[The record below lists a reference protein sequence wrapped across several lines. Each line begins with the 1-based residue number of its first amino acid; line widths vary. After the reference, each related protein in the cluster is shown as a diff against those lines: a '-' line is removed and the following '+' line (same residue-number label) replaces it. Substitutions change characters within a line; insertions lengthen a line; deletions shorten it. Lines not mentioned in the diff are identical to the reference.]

1 MELRQFETFRVVM
14 TTLNMTTGAKQLH
27 LSPAAVSL
35 QIKQLSEE
43 LGTELFTCVGHRLI
57 PTLSAHKLE
66 QDLGPLADAMRS
78 IHEDFPPNIE
88 HDTRPFV
95 IASGST
101 TLIYQLRTLL
111 SALRKRFPRNDIQTL
126 SATTPTIVR
135 GLECRQV
142 DLGIVSLPLEAPS
155 IQITPL
161 FRDEMLFVMQTRAA
175 KSYGKKINLKELP
188 KIPMILYSAGTTER
202 TLIDEMARHHGI
214 SLHVAME
221 VDCTESIKK
230 LVEAGFGA
238 SILPEKALVGIPR
251 LRTFELEGAHL
262 FRELALAIARS
273 VYSRKLT
280 TEIAEYLREKLG
292 TQRPQ

>member
-14 TTLNMTTGAKQLH
+14 TTLNMTMGAKQLH

-57 PTLSAHKLE
+57 PTLAAQRLQ
-66 QDLGPLADAMRS
+66 QDLGPLTDAMRS
-78 IHEDFPPNIE
+78 IHEDFPPEIE

-95 IASGST
+95 LASGST
-101 TLIYQLRTLL
+101 TLIYQLRRPL
-111 SALRKRFPRNDIQTL
+111 SALRRRFPRNDIQTL

-142 DLGIVSLPLEAPS
+142 DLGIVSLPLVAPS
-155 IQITPL
+155 IQVTPL
-161 FRDEMLFVMQTRAA
+161 FRDQMLVVMQARTA
-175 KSYGKKINLKELP
+175 KSYSKKINLRELSN
-188 KIPMILYSAGTTER
+188 IPMILYSTGTTER
-202 TLIDEMARHHGI
+202 TLIDEMARHHGV

-238 SILPEKALVGIPR
+238 SILPEKALAGTPR
-251 LRTFELEGAHL
+251 LRKLEIEGARL
-262 FRELALAIARS
+262 FRELALAIGQS

-280 TEIAEYLREKLG
+280 TEIAEYLQGKLG
-292 TQRPQ
+292 NQ